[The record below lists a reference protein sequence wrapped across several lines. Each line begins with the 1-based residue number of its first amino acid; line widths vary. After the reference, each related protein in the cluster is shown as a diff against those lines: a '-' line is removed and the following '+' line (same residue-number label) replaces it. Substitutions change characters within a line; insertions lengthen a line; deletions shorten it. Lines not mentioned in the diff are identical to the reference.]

1 MKSIISKKGFAALA
15 AGGIGAAGLAMAG
28 FAAFWVAGSLGISA
42 SVAGQV
48 VDAISAGG
56 LALSIVGAMFSG
68 GVISAISATVLY
80 YIKKKGK
87 AFAIA

>member
-1 MKSIISKKGFAALA
+1 MQSIIPKKAFAALTVGA
-15 AGGIGAAGLAMAG
+15 ISAAGLAMAG

-48 VDAISAGG
+48 VSAIEAGG

-80 YIKKKGK
+80 YIKKQGK